1 MEIKVI
7 AIAPNDGWAFI
18 KTAEGISLLRP
29 PYVSSNQIEV
39 TQSDVEKALHLH
51 GFEECDSSFDNVRE
65 VIGFLKDKYVES
77 MKNLGIELPSSDEL
91 RESLKYAS
99 NDALLKFL
107 ERAEKEL
114 IPKGKY
120 KVARSIAIDIMKLE
134 KVKSNSEIH
143 NKALSVFEKCDQA
156 ERGMDELIQEAGNQQ
171 ETWKDKFPNATKKYS
186 AEAINT
192 RTKSVRENGEI
203 LRMVA

>member
-77 MKNLGIELPSSDEL
+77 MKNSGIELPSSDKL

-99 NDALLKFL
+99 NDALLRFL

-114 IPKGKY
+114 IPRGKC
-120 KVARSIAIDIMKLE
+120 KAARSIALDIMKLE
-134 KVKSNSEIH
+134 KAMSNLEIRSMVV
-143 NKALSVFEKCDQA
+143 SVLEKCDQ
-156 ERGMDELIQEAGNQQ
+156 EEGEMEKLLQRTGDQQ
-171 ETWKDKFPNATKKYS
+171 ETLGDKFSNAVNKYS
-186 AEAINT
+186 KAPIIDLMESI
-192 RTKSVRENGEI
+192 RKRGQI
-203 LRMVA
+203 LHIGV